1 MRLRFLFISSFLQV
15 CSGAWSSSTGLLFTE
30 DTHRLLTYD
39 GKMSG
44 SSRRNGGKVKGS
56 LQWGNSYK
64 TEKKRGRMNELLCV
78 PRSEGQRSASST
90 LSVRH
95 LPCNAFLLVVLSP
108 RFSRSRDTAGV
119 TSRECEMPS
128 DISQYHNVAPSFP
141 LNEILDLQL
150 PSKNSF
156 LLSLLSLAK
165 EQLCNPCQITFCC
178 SGMQEGIW
186 DSCSLNYCSL

>member
-1 MRLRFLFISSFLQV
+1 M
-15 CSGAWSSSTGLLFTE
+15 A
-30 DTHRLLTYD
+30 
-39 GKMSG
+39 
-44 SSRRNGGKVKGS
+44 
-56 LQWGNSYK
+56 
-64 TEKKRGRMNELLCV
+64 
-78 PRSEGQRSASST
+78 
-90 LSVRH
+90 
-95 LPCNAFLLVVLSP
+95 LSP
-108 RFSRSRDTAGV
+108 RFSQSRDTAGV

-178 SGMQEGIW
+178 SGMQEGMW
-186 DSCSLNYCSL
+186 DSCSLNYCSLKAACAPWELFRALAVATQGGWGCCPWGAPMSPLSPCPHCHRGILVMHWDFKSQNHVLCQNAYSQQCSAPFSLGSCTVVAADIQVLPQHFG